1 MPTVDTF
8 LTDLRRYIQHEDTKP
23 LLGPSFY
30 QALVAGQL
38 SREQLKKWALNLYYV
53 TGQHIRAFEGIA
65 RDMAA
70 ESFTGGVSLAVEDRG

>member
-30 QALVAGQL
+30 QGLIAGEL
-38 SREQLKKWALNLYYV
+38 SS
-53 TGQHIRAFEGIA
+53 
-65 RDMAA
+65 
-70 ESFTGGVSLAVEDRG
+70 SFSSLRTLLSSSLSFSLAPA